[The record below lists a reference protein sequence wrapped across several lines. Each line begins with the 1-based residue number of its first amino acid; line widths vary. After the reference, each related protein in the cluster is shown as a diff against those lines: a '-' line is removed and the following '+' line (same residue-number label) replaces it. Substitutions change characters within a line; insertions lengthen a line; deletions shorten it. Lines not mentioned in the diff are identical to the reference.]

1 MPVKILQFVPEALP
15 TFRADVAV
23 LFGKYMPRHEVVCD
37 IVGMASPEPA
47 ALQGFASARRP
58 PYRAGRLRREL
69 DYLWLCARVLLG
81 TRKSDCDAIQ
91 VRDMVPIGLLAL
103 LVARCKGV
111 PFYYWVSYLMSEGR
125 IERAEEKL
133 RRSAGLRERLVLWK
147 GKVERQLLYRW
158 MLPAADHV
166 FVQSD
171 AMLEVMRAKGLDA
184 ARMTVV
190 PMGVDMERLEAP
202 AVAARPPGW
211 EGVPLIAYL
220 GTLDGARN
228 LERVVDVLALV
239 RQHTVDACLLLIG
252 SAPTPGDEFKLRD
265 YIAGQGLTGA
275 VRITGW
281 LPSSEAWQ
289 LLAGAEVAISYIPRG
304 ALYDVSSPTKLLEYL
319 ALGMPAVGNDTP
331 DQAHVLTQSQAGW
344 LTASTPEAMAAAVAD
359 ILGHPERARQRA
371 AGGGAYIERTRSYR
385 VLGAM
390 VADKYRSLLRP

>member
-1 MPVKILQFVPEALP
+1 MPVKILQFVPESLP
-15 TFRADVAV
+15 SFRADVSV
-23 LFGKYMPRHEVVCD
+23 LFGKYLPRHGVECD
-37 IVGMASPEPA
+37 VVGMASPEPA

-69 DYLWLCARVLLG
+69 DYLWLCLRALLG
-81 TRKSDCDAIQ
+81 ARKRSCDAIQ

-103 LVARCKGV
+103 LVARCKGL

-133 RRSAGLRERLVLWK
+133 RRGAGWRERLVLWK
-147 GKVERQLLYRW
+147 GKIEQRLLYRW
-158 MLPAADHV
+158 VLPAADHV

-171 AMLEVMRAKGLDA
+171 AMLEVMRAHGIDP
-184 ARMTVV
+184 ARMTAV
-190 PMGVDMERLEAP
+190 PMGVDMERLQAP
-202 AVAARPPGW
+202 AAPARPPGW
-211 EGVPLIAYL
+211 ESVPLIAYL

-239 RQHTVDACLLLIG
+239 RQHTADACLLLIG
-252 SAPTPGDEFKLRD
+252 NAPTPGDELRLRD
-265 YIAGQGLTGA
+265 YIAAQGLADA

-281 LPSSEAWQ
+281 LPSPEAWR
-289 LLAGAEVAISYIPRG
+289 LLTAAEVAISYIPRG

-344 LTASTPEAMAAAVAD
+344 LTASTPAAMAEAVSA
-359 ILGHPERARQRA
+359 ILRAPAQARQRA
-371 AGGGAYIERTRSYR
+371 AAGGAYIEAARSYR

-390 VADKYRSLLRP
+390 VAERYRGLLRR